1 MSKKLEDQHLKILK
15 SLQQS
20 CEANKKCFECQ
31 QRGPTYIDVTIGSF
45 VCTSCGGILRGIN
58 PPHRVKSISMAT
70 FSSAEIALIQKRG
83 NEFCTKVYL
92 GKYDARSK
100 AQPDLSSGISKLR
113 KFMEEKYERKRW
125 YVSPEEIESKIA
137 NESKTK
143 LAKLASQAT
152 ANKPLNKNLSKKA
165 TVPLPKAKP
174 QIENVIDDFA
184 DFNVKTGQDSNN
196 VNFKNDFAD
205 FDTAFS
211 QSTSQQSFDPFKTTE
226 NSSQQVLFQNTAQ
239 HPNVIVQ
246 SPPKSNITENINV
259 QPKKNDRYADLG
271 NLFNLESQEPAIDS
285 SSSKSNGLWDS
296 MFMTSAPSQSNNGT
310 TSVFDNVSSKSQ
322 VSQGFNNEQPVET
335 NPTENFYTGSKKNLF
350 ETNNQSSVFGVSPNQ
365 VTMQATASMQP
376 PPYGY
381 QQPNPLNMVS
391 NSQYLANSA
400 SQPVSNSNPFFQ
412 TPQPHQLQTNK
423 NPFMIAGQQ
432 DISAQPQP
440 SSVSTNPFMTQSSFN
455 NGSQFN
461 TTSTNP
467 FF

>member
-100 AQPDLSSGISKLR
+100 AQPDLNSGISKLR

-125 YVSPEEIESKIA
+125 YISPEEIENKIA

-152 ANKPLNKNLSKKA
+152 VNKPLVKSLSKKA
-165 TVPLPKAKP
+165 TVPLPKNKP
-174 QIENVIDDFA
+174 TLENVIEDFA
-184 DFNVKTGQDSNN
+184 DFNVKTEPDSNN
-196 VNFKNDFAD
+196 VDFKNDFAD
-205 FDTAFS
+205 FDSAFS
-211 QSTSQQSFDPFKTTE
+211 QSSSQQSFDPFNTIE
-226 NSSQQVLFQNTAQ
+226 NFSQQVSFQNTAQ

-246 SPPKSNITENINV
+246 SPPKSNVTANLSV
-259 QPKKNDRYADLG
+259 QPKKIDRYADLG
-271 NLFNLESQEPAIDS
+271 NLFNLESQQPTTDS

-296 MFMTSAPSQSNNGT
+296 MFMTSSPSQSNNGT
-310 TSVFDNVSSKSQ
+310 TSVFDNVSSKSLI
-322 VSQGFNNEQPVET
+322 SQGLNNEQPVEM
-335 NPTENFYTGSKKNLF
+335 NPTENFHTGSKNNLF
-350 ETNNQSSVFGVSPNQ
+350 ETKNQNSVFGVSPNQ
-365 VTMQATASMQP
+365 ITMQATAPIQP

-381 QQPNPLNMVS
+381 QQPNPLSMVS
-391 NSQYLANSA
+391 NYQYLANSA
-400 SQPVSNSNPFFQ
+400 SQSVSNSNPFFQ
-412 TPQPHQLQTNK
+412 TSQPHQLQTNK
-423 NPFMIAGQQ
+423 NPFMISGQQ
-432 DISAQPQP
+432 EISAQPQS

-455 NGSQFN
+455 TGPQFN